1 MSSGTCAG
9 GHGTHVADIIGGE
22 QGVAPEV
29 DLFAVK
35 VCSAVSSSCSGVVI
49 LQGLDWSADPNG
61 DGMTD
66 DRMHI
71 VNMSLGASYG
81 QNYDDDSAIAVD
93 NLQPLGILVV
103 ASAGNS
109 ADRPY
114 ITGTPAGARTALSV
128 AQTAVPSDA
137 SYPIT
142 VLSTTVYG
150 IAQPW
155 APIPNTPVSGTLVYG
170 ASLGNEL
177 GCTPYPTG
185 SLT

>member
-1 MSSGTCAG
+1 MSAKSEPNGPLMPDPDPIDCGAPGLSSGTCAG

-35 VCSAVSSSCSGVVI
+35 VCSAVSSSCSGIAI
-49 LQGLDWSADPNG
+49 LQGLDWVADPNG
-61 DGMTD
+61 DGVTD

-71 VNMSLGASYG
+71 VNMSLGAAYG

-114 ITGTPAGARTALSV
+114 ITGTRLALEP
-128 AQTAVPSDA
+128 PSR
-137 SYPIT
+137 
-142 VLSTTVYG
+142 
-150 IAQPW
+150 
-155 APIPNTPVSGTLVYG
+155 
-170 ASLGNEL
+170 
-177 GCTPYPTG
+177 
-185 SLT
+185 